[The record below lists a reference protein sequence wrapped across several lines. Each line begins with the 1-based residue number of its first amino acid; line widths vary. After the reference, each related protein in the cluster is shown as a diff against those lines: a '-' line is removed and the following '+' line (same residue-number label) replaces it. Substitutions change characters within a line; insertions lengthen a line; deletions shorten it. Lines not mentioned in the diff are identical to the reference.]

1 MNGNKMILPLL
12 ITNLNITEL
21 AYRVSMVGRR
31 MNELIGLMGLH
42 NLLFKQLYLIHRE
55 KKVPD

>member
-1 MNGNKMILPLL
+1 MILPLL